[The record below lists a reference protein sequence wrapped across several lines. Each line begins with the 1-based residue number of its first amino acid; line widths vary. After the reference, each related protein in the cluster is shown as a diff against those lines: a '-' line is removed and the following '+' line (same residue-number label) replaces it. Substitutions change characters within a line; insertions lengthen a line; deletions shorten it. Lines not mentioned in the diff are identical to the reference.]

1 MLTSTAN
8 PQKPDFE
15 ELSPDLQWAIC
26 QRRERGQRAIQL
38 GAIALV
44 GLLAAPML
52 IPGLNKQMD
61 ISLHEGRDIKV
72 GPITVY
78 KVPPALEAVGI
89 MPPEALQTIDEGD
102 TIGGYTVNSG
112 YGDRVH
118 PIHGDVRFHNGVD
131 LPTETGVPIF
141 APGARSSRV
150 KVDCLNQPGAAGLYA
165 EISSPDIPGLLFQA
179 MHLSEC
185 ATGLHA
191 GGSVIAKT
199 GGDPDLEPRK
209 AGGSTGPHLHWS
221 QLASATMEH
230 QKPQKGYLQWAIT
243 GQSPKTLKEIDT
255 QAVPLKSFGK
265 NLDVSFDINNADPSD
280 EITAIYHAA
289 INLGVT
295 DPHQI
300 AYILATAQHES
311 ASFSTLHEIG
321 QGPGCGAGYDYDGWT
336 GVGLVQLTW
345 QGNFQRAQQRL
356 GFADMSPEQFCK
368 EVATRPDVAAT
379 ILIRGMN
386 EGWFTGLALS
396 EFVTEQSVDY
406 IGARRTVNGT
416 DRASHIAEIAQNYEV
431 QVRQW
436 LKEYGL

>member
-1 MLTSTAN
+1 MPTLTA
-8 PQKPDFE
+8 KPKGNEKPSFDD
-15 ELSPDLQWAIC
+15 LSPDLQWAIC

-44 GLLAAPML
+44 GLLAAPMV
-52 IPGLNKQMD
+52 IPGLNQQMD
-61 ISLHEGRDIKV
+61 ISLHEGRDIKL
-72 GPITVY
+72 GPLTLY
-78 KVPPALEAVGI
+78 EVPPALEAVGI

-150 KVDCLNQPGAAGLYA
+150 KVDCLNQPGGAGLYA

-199 GGDPDLEPRK
+199 GGDPDLEPHK

-221 QLASATMEH
+221 QLDSATMAP

-243 GQSPKTLKEIDT
+243 GQSPKTLKEIDQAAVPFQSLLSDEILKCAIGNAEGT
-255 QAVPLKSFGK
+255 KNDDCSPNPAYFGHIDPGNGAANLGAFSYQHGASSPEEADAKQLERLRKAEADLQQQAVDKFGQPLSKAALASA
-265 NLDVSFDINNADPSD
+265 LDLWNQAPLAGDDFVMRLSTADPSPQ
-280 EITAIYHAA
+280 EIIEARSQAFIGPDGLDAPG
-289 INLGVT
+289 LGNSMDNVEADQRRRT
-295 DPHQI
+295 EE
-300 AYILATAQHES
+300 AL
-311 ASFSTLHEIG
+311 STL
-321 QGPGCGAGYDYDGWT
+321 DY
-336 GVGLVQLTW
+336 L
-345 QGNFQRAQQRL
+345 
-356 GFADMSPEQFCK
+356 K
-368 EVATRPDVAAT
+368 
-379 ILIRGMN
+379 
-386 EGWFTGLALS
+386 
-396 EFVTEQSVDY
+396 
-406 IGARRTVNGT
+406 
-416 DRASHIAEIAQNYEV
+416 
-431 QVRQW
+431 RQ
-436 LKEYGL
+436 ESQ

>member
-1 MLTSTAN
+1 MPTLTAKPKSH
-8 PQKPDFE
+8 PKPDFE

-52 IPGLNKQMD
+52 IPSLNKQMD

-72 GPITVY
+72 GPLTIY
-78 KVPPALEAVGI
+78 QVPPALEAVGI

-150 KVDCLNQPGAAGLYA
+150 KVDCLNQPGGAGLYA

-199 GGDPDLEPRK
+199 GGDPDLEPNK

-221 QLASATMEH
+221 QLDSATMAH

-243 GQSPKTLKEIDT
+243 GQSPKTLKEIDQAAVPFQSLLSDEILKCAIGNAEGT
-255 QAVPLKSFGK
+255 KNDDCSPNPAYFGHIDPGNGAANLGAFSYQHGASSPEEADAKQLERLRKAEADLQQQAVDKFGQPLSKAALASA
-265 NLDVSFDINNADPSD
+265 LDLWNQAPLAGDDFVMRLTTADPSPQ
-280 EITAIYHAA
+280 EIIDARSQAFIGPDGLDAPG
-289 INLGVT
+289 LGNSMTNV
-295 DPHQI
+295 
-300 AYILATAQHES
+300 QHDQ
-311 ASFSTLHEIG
+311 T
-321 QGPGCGAGYDYDGWT
+321 
-336 GVGLVQLTW
+336 
-345 QGNFQRAQQRL
+345 
-356 GFADMSPEQFCK
+356 
-368 EVATRPDVAAT
+368 
-379 ILIRGMN
+379 
-386 EGWFTGLALS
+386 
-396 EFVTEQSVDY
+396 
-406 IGARRTVNGT
+406 RRTN
-416 DRASHIAEIAQNYEV
+416 EV
-431 QVRQW
+431 LEQLNQ
-436 LKEYGL
+436 

>member
-1 MLTSTAN
+1 MPTLTA
-8 PQKPDFE
+8 KPKGNEKPSFDD
-15 ELSPDLQWAIC
+15 LSPDLQWAIC

-44 GLLAAPML
+44 GLLAAPMV
-52 IPGLNKQMD
+52 IPGLNQQMD
-61 ISLHEGRDIKV
+61 ISLHEGRDIKL
-72 GPITVY
+72 GPLTLY
-78 KVPPALEAVGI
+78 EVPPALEAVGI

-150 KVDCLNQPGAAGLYA
+150 KVDCLNQPGGAGLYA

-199 GGDPDLEPRK
+199 GGDPDLEPHK

-221 QLASATMEH
+221 QLDSATMAP

-243 GQSPKTLKEIDT
+243 GQSPKTLKEID
-255 QAVPLKSFGK
+255 QAAVPFQSLLSDEVLKCVIGNAEGTKNDDCSPNPAYFGHIDPGNGAANMGAFSYQHGASSPEEADAK
-265 NLDVSFDINNADPSD
+265 QLERLRQAEANIQQKAVDKFGQPLSKAALASALDLWNQAPLAGDDFVMRLSTADPSPQ
-280 EITAIYHAA
+280 EIIEARSQAFIGPDGLDAPG
-289 INLGVT
+289 LGNSMDNVEADQRRRT
-295 DPHQI
+295 EE
-300 AYILATAQHES
+300 AL
-311 ASFSTLHEIG
+311 STL
-321 QGPGCGAGYDYDGWT
+321 DY
-336 GVGLVQLTW
+336 L
-345 QGNFQRAQQRL
+345 
-356 GFADMSPEQFCK
+356 K
-368 EVATRPDVAAT
+368 
-379 ILIRGMN
+379 
-386 EGWFTGLALS
+386 
-396 EFVTEQSVDY
+396 
-406 IGARRTVNGT
+406 
-416 DRASHIAEIAQNYEV
+416 
-431 QVRQW
+431 RQ
-436 LKEYGL
+436 ESQ